1 MWLTRRS
8 LGGLF
13 EILLFFRTEFRFKS
27 EIEQFF
33 RGRLHGLGSLEAG
46 WRRMENFFVRAT
58 GPRLIDGVICD
69 RNWGSEPVP
78 VPVWRCCSRLGVR
91 FSDTEG
97 RQPRKS
103 FFESCGFNFELWTGQ
118 VSLAWLARARSTGL
132 GQLVQSQVQ
141 NWGRRKLNKN

>member
-13 EILLFFRTEFRFKS
+13 QKKVFFRTEFRFNS

-69 RNWGSEPVP
+69 RYWGSEPVP
-78 VPVWRCCSRLGVR
+78 VPV
-91 FSDTEG
+91 
-97 RQPRKS
+97 
-103 FFESCGFNFELWTGQ
+103 
-118 VSLAWLARARSTGL
+118 
-132 GQLVQSQVQ
+132 
-141 NWGRRKLNKN
+141 